1 MGVHSWTTNELCS
14 HSEKFFLAQ
23 KLWKLKTFIAVLQR
37 GWVAKIYLNAFFLQ
51 EFYVSLLLLSVLKWI
66 SLRVFNIVRK
76 MTMEFF
82 HFVCVKCYW
91 HRTFP
96 KNNFK
101 AACNLTA
108 KLVKL
113 SLYINQNPIMYME
126 RLAKKITKR

>member
-1 MGVHSWTTNELCS
+1 
-14 HSEKFFLAQ
+14 
-23 KLWKLKTFIAVLQR
+23 
-37 GWVAKIYLNAFFLQ
+37 
-51 EFYVSLLLLSVLKWI
+51 
-66 SLRVFNIVRK
+66 

-82 HFVCVKCYW
+82 HLVSVKCYW

-126 RLAKKITKR
+126 RLAKKNAKK